1 MKKNIPLFY
10 SILISLI
17 VLIGSSFASYQ
28 VLQEKKLSIKEE
40 ILTRT
45 KSIFYMLEDF
55 IKNEN
60 IQEIDS
66 RMENLKKEIEQDE
79 DLLRVSVILLP
90 QFYYSNSTQTE
101 LIGSEVPSNLKDFFQ
116 NSQNFNPIQRV
127 ANENGSEVTFQSV
140 VNIKSVLQGKTW
152 VVNTVF
158 SVASFDKK
166 LNDLQFMLILIQLVI
181 LTITFSSLQS
191 RNLLLIFLANI
202 LNNKSEIG

>member
-66 RMENLKKEIEQDE
+66 RMENFEK
-79 DLLRVSVILLP
+79 
-90 QFYYSNSTQTE
+90 
-101 LIGSEVPSNLKDFFQ
+101 
-116 NSQNFNPIQRV
+116 
-127 ANENGSEVTFQSV
+127 
-140 VNIKSVLQGKTW
+140 
-152 VVNTVF
+152 
-158 SVASFDKK
+158 
-166 LNDLQFMLILIQLVI
+166 
-181 LTITFSSLQS
+181 
-191 RNLLLIFLANI
+191 RN
-202 LNNKSEIG
+202 